1 MSSAHLWHWIF
12 FMCKI
17 AQGKRTVQPLTIN
30 WYNKRNRTKE
40 GDMMNI
46 GIIGGGAVGLLYA
59 SQLSKRF
66 AVTLYV
72 KRQEQLQLLKEQGL
86 TVLHSE
92 NGKETRNVGVMKW
105 EKDVP
110 LKDNL
115 IIVATKQYGLT
126 AILPVLK
133 MCSRD
138 QSILFLQNGM
148 SHIDLLKQF
157 SKPQILLG
165 VVEHGVKKIN
175 DCTVMWTGKGRT
187 KIAGYPVTKKD
198 RQAALFMNS
207 WSDSIGVN
215 FPLEVCMDYYGMMIE
230 KLLVNAIINPLT
242 AIFDVR
248 NGELLSNKYYQN
260 CMKRLYNEMGFLVQT
275 DNREH
280 MWNHICSIC
289 EKTSENSSSMKRD
302 INAGRETEVDAILGY
317 MINLAE
323 KQGKLVPLTE
333 FIYEAVKGLQNDA
346 SC

>member
-1 MSSAHLWHWIF
+1 
-12 FMCKI
+12 
-17 AQGKRTVQPLTIN
+17 
-30 WYNKRNRTKE
+30 
-40 GDMMNI
+40 MNI

-59 SQLSKRF
+59 SQLSTQF

-72 KRQEQLQLLKEQGL
+72 KRQVQQQLLKEQGI
-86 TVLHSE
+86 TVLHHE
-92 NGKETRNVGVMKW
+92 NGNETRKVKVMMW
-105 EKDVP
+105 ENDTP
-110 LKDNL
+110 LKDDL

-133 MCSRD
+133 MCTRD

-148 SHIDLLKQF
+148 SHIDLLEQF
-157 SKPQILLG
+157 SKPQILVG

-187 KIAGYPVTKKD
+187 KIAGYPVTNKD
-198 RQAALFMNS
+198 RHAAAFFVNGWL
-207 WSDSIGVN
+207 DSIGVN

-248 NGELLSNKYYQN
+248 NGELLLNQYYQN
-260 CMKRLYNEMGFLVQT
+260 CMKRLYNEMDFLVQK

-289 EKTSENSSSMKRD
+289 EKTAENSSSMKRD

-323 KQGKLVPLTE
+323 KQGKSVPLTE
-333 FIYEAVKGLQNDA
+333 FMYEAVKGLQHNA
-346 SC
+346 SCKYL

>member
-1 MSSAHLWHWIF
+1 
-12 FMCKI
+12 
-17 AQGKRTVQPLTIN
+17 
-30 WYNKRNRTKE
+30 
-40 GDMMNI
+40 MNI

-59 SQLSKRF
+59 SQLSKQF
-66 AVTLYV
+66 AVSLYV
-72 KRQEQLQLLKEQGL
+72 KRQEQQQLLKEQGI

-92 NGKETRNVGVMKW
+92 NWKETRKVGVMEW
-105 EKDVP
+105 DNDVP
-110 LKDNL
+110 LKDDL

-133 MCSRD
+133 MCSRE

-148 SHIDLLKQF
+148 SHVDLLEQL

-187 KIAGYPVTKKD
+187 KIAGYPLTSKD
-198 RQAALFMNS
+198 RQAAIFINS
-207 WSDSIGVN
+207 WMDSLGVD
-215 FPLEVCMDYYGMMIE
+215 FPLKVCKDYYGMMIE

-248 NGELLSNKYYQN
+248 NGDLLSNQYYQN
-260 CMKRLYNEMGFLVQT
+260 CMKRLYNEMDFLVET

-280 MWNHICSIC
+280 MWNHIYSIC
-289 EKTSENSSSMKRD
+289 EKTAENSSSMKRD

-323 KQGKLVPLTE
+323 KQGKSVPLTE